1 MTYRGRLPLF
11 TECSYCVGL
20 AKLGSGI
27 TIAQN
32 PITNEAM
39 LEKYQLGT
47 DHLYDY
53 LEKRL
58 MGEFL

>member
-1 MTYRGRLPLF
+1 
-11 TECSYCVGL
+11 VGL